1 MTKRHWLVWAGLF
14 CLLFVF
20 AIDFHFDIR
29 QRDAFSWMDPQQY
42 YGFAVSLVE
51 GTRPYNDFEVASIFP
66 FFVYPAVAIENS
78 VASALWTNF
87 VFALILVLG
96 IHLHTTV

>member
-66 FFVYPAVAIENS
+66 FSCIQRWRLKIRLPQRFGR
-78 VASALWTNF
+78 
-87 VFALILVLG
+87 ILFL
-96 IHLHTTV
+96 L